1 MTKITLKNFD
11 EHVENNIIN
20 NANYVKVGL
29 STCGIAAGADTVF
42 DILKSELA
50 KKNSDLPVLRCGCAG
65 MCYAEPL
72 VEVKVE
78 GMPRVLY
85 GKVNDEVALKIVRKH
100 ILGKQI
106 LNDYIFSIKDE

>member
-1 MTKITLKNFD
+1 MNKLSLQSFKNKPAKASKTNPNF
-11 EHVENNIIN
+11 I
-20 NANYVKVGL
+20 KVGL

-42 DILKSELA
+42 DILKNELA
-50 KKNSDLPVLRCGCAG
+50 KKEFDLPVLRSGCAG

-72 VEVKVE
+72 VEVNIE

-85 GKVNDEVALKIVRKH
+85 GKVTEEIALKIVRKH